1 MFSVGEH
8 YREGHNDSATPV
20 LLAYD
25 ILRLPREARA
35 RTIELLGREVAPRV
49 RELLTEEPTHA

>member
-1 MFSVGEH
+1 MGEH